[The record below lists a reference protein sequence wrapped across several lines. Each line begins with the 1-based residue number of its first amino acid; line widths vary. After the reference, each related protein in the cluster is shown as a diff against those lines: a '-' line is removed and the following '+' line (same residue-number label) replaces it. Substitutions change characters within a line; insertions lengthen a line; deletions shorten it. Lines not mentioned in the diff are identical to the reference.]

1 MFGSKKKD
9 LEIED
14 TQYLINQLHDKNYKK
29 RKYAADKLGER
40 GDTSA
45 VPHLIK
51 ILLNRN
57 EERIGYDQYV
67 RQSAAIA
74 LGKLKDPSAVEP
86 LLRVLGDFSF
96 GDDWNDFDGSFHRE
110 VLIALKK
117 FDVTWAGTLSK
128 VLFSYCDS
136 EVSKIRRDRESIE
149 CAELFLTVSDERT
162 WIPIWEAFESGNPRL
177 QENAVVLIGK
187 IAMKLNDK
195 KLIDILI
202 NKLNE
207 YAAINV
213 LEATIKALSETNS
226 VEAANV
232 ILQKYFSLSEE
243 LNLLNKDINNI
254 FNPSDLRATWAEKGD
269 VILTILYQVE
279 DALVKMGTLVVE
291 PLILKMENKSIDI
304 ILRLDIAEILGNIG
318 NATAIQPLNNFLSEI
333 PKPSFFDKD
342 GKDKRKR
349 IETAIKKIE
358 KKMKKE
364 HKTSGE

>member
-1 MFGSKKKD
+1 MFDPKKKD
-9 LEIED
+9 TEIED

-67 RQSAAIA
+67 RQAAAVA

-96 GDDWNDFDGSFHRE
+96 GNNWNDFDGSFHRE
-110 VLIALKK
+110 VLTALKK
-117 FDVTWAGTLSK
+117 FDITWAGTLSK
-128 VLFSYCDS
+128 VLFCNCDS
-136 EVSKIRRDRESIE
+136 EGSKIRRDRVSVE
-149 CAELFLTVSDERT
+149 CAELFLTVSDEKT
-162 WIPIWEAFESGNPRL
+162 WIPIWAAFKSDNPRL

-202 NKLNE
+202 NKLNG
-207 YAAINV
+207 YAVINV

-232 ILQKYFSLSEE
+232 ILQKYFPLPEK
-243 LNLLNKDINNI
+243 LNLLNKSIGNP
-254 FNPSDLRATWAEKGD
+254 FNPTDVGAALAGEGD
-269 VILTILYQVE
+269 VIRIILYSVK

-364 HKTSGE
+364 HKTRGE